1 MPKSLSARM
10 RFTLRF
16 LTGWL
21 ETESAAQYA
30 NIAYDQTPERSEYDW
45 PR

>member
-30 NIAYDQTPERSEYDW
+30 NIACDQMPERSEYDW